1 MLLAFAGIT
10 GIGKSYYK
18 NKISSELGF
27 EKIKIITTRAPREN
41 EVNNEDKIFVTRTEL
56 ENLEK
61 AGKIAYKFE
70 MLGNTYAYT
79 REDLFSNKNLVF
91 EMHYSTIIDFKKV
104 CPHLKTIY
112 LLPRD
117 INVAKEMLCQ
127 RNLDSATQKARLDEI
142 DEHYNRIM
150 SDKDLLNM
158 FDYVLYNNYDVESEN
173 QVINLVKKL
182 LKEDI

>member
-18 NKISSELGF
+18 DKISSELGF

-41 EVNNEDKIFVTRTEL
+41 EVNNEDKIFVTHAEL

-61 AGKIAYKFE
+61 EGKIAYKFE
-70 MLGNTYAYT
+70 LTGNTYAFTYN
-79 REDLFSNKNLVF
+79 DLFTNRNVVSEF
-91 EMHYSTIIDFKKV
+91 HYSTITDFKKV

-127 RNLDSATQKARLDEI
+127 RHLDSAMQKARLDEI

-150 SDKDLLNM
+150 SDKNLLNM

>member
-1 MLLAFAGIT
+1 
-10 GIGKSYYK
+10 
-18 NKISSELGF
+18 
-27 EKIKIITTRAPREN
+27 
-41 EVNNEDKIFVTRTEL
+41 
-56 ENLEK
+56 
-61 AGKIAYKFE
+61 
-70 MLGNTYAYT
+70 
-79 REDLFSNKNLVF
+79 
-91 EMHYSTIIDFKKV
+91 MHYSTIIDFKKV

-112 LLPRD
+112 LLTRD